1 MEACLSGY
9 LVIISKTYIF
19 HPLKMYLCTNK
30 AMQKINIAIDGYS
43 GCGKSSTAKNV
54 AAKLG
59 YKFIDSGAM
68 YRAVTHYF
76 QTNDVDLKSKSEVK
90 KALEQ
95 IEIDFLFNKDTLKYE
110 TLLNEQNVEDV
121 IRSMKVSKGVSQV
134 ATIKEVRIAM
144 VEQQQLMGKDKGVV
158 MDGRDIGSVVFPDAE
173 LKIFMKADQKVRAKR
188 RQKELKIKGEDV
200 PLESILH
207 NFEARDRIDT
217 TREESPLVQ
226 VADAVVIDT
235 SHMAFDE
242 QVQKVLNLAKKKMGR
257 EL

>member
-1 MEACLSGY
+1 
-9 LVIISKTYIF
+9 
-19 HPLKMYLCTNK
+19 
-30 AMQKINIAIDGYS
+30 MQKINIAIDGYS

-242 QVQKVLNLAKKKMGR
+242 QVQKVLNLAKEKMGR

>member
-1 MEACLSGY
+1 
-9 LVIISKTYIF
+9 
-19 HPLKMYLCTNK
+19 
-30 AMQKINIAIDGYS
+30 MQKINIAIDGYS

-54 AAKLG
+54 AATLG

-76 QTNDVDLKSKSEVK
+76 QTYDVDLKSKSEVE

-242 QVQKVLNLAKKKMGR
+242 QVQKVLNLAKEKMGR
-257 EL
+257 

>member
-1 MEACLSGY
+1 
-9 LVIISKTYIF
+9 
-19 HPLKMYLCTNK
+19 
-30 AMQKINIAIDGYS
+30 MQKINIAIDGYS

>member
-1 MEACLSGY
+1 
-9 LVIISKTYIF
+9 
-19 HPLKMYLCTNK
+19 
-30 AMQKINIAIDGYS
+30 MQKINIAIDGYS

-144 VEQQQLMGKDKGVV
+144 VEQQQLMGRDKGVV

-242 QVQKVLNLAKKKMGR
+242 QVQKVLNLAKEKMGR

>member
-1 MEACLSGY
+1 
-9 LVIISKTYIF
+9 
-19 HPLKMYLCTNK
+19 
-30 AMQKINIAIDGYS
+30 MQKINIAIDGYS

-54 AAKLG
+54 AATLG

-76 QTNDVDLKSKSEVK
+76 QTNDVDLKSKSEVE

-95 IEIDFLFNKDTLKYE
+95 IEIDFLFNKDTLQYE

>member
-1 MEACLSGY
+1 
-9 LVIISKTYIF
+9 
-19 HPLKMYLCTNK
+19 
-30 AMQKINIAIDGYS
+30 MQKINIAIDGYS

-76 QTNDVDLKSKSEVK
+76 QTNDVDLKSKSEVE

-95 IEIDFLFNKDTLKYE
+95 IEIDFLFNKDTLQYE